1 MEIVLRDFYNFFA
14 GQRVNVEQSQLAFS
28 ANVKPEV
35 SNWLL
40 SQFAIIVAQNFGV
53 YLEMPLL
60 HYRVGKGTYH
70 FLVEKMRKK
79 HSAQIGKHGKNQAR
93 EYLEAKKFKNKQDI
107 CREHKGTL
115 KNQNEN

>member
-1 MEIVLRDFYNFFA
+1 
-14 GQRVNVEQSQLAFS
+14 
-28 ANVKPEV
+28 
-35 SNWLL
+35 
-40 SQFAIIVAQNFGV
+40 
-53 YLEMPLL
+53 
-60 HYRVGKGTYH
+60 
-70 FLVEKMRKK
+70 MRKK